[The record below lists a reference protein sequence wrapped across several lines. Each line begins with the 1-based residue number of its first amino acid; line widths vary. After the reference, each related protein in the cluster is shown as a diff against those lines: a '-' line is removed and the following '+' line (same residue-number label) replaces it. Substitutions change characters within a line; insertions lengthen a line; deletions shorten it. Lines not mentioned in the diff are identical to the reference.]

1 MKAIEKLWMLAV
13 CTAAW
18 IGLWFIGPENPED
31 TYTTWELAVFAA
43 VLVFCF
49 WKAVQLW
56 SRHYQ
61 EKNAERLKEV
71 LKRRDA
77 RTNR

>member
-1 MKAIEKLWMLAV
+1 MKPMEKIWMLAV

-18 IGLWFIGPENPED
+18 IGLWMTGPENPEEK
-31 TYTTWELAVFAA
+31 YSSWEITVFAG

-49 WKAVQLW
+49 VQFVRY
-56 SRHYQ
+56 SSQHIQQRD
-61 EKNAERLKEV
+61 ADRLKKV

>member
-1 MKAIEKLWMLAV
+1 MKPIEKLWMLAV

-18 IGLWFIGPENPED
+18 IGLWMTGPENPEEK
-31 TYTTWELAVFAA
+31 YSTWELAVFAG

-49 WKAVQLW
+49 IQSVRYWSQHVQQ
-56 SRHYQ
+56 RDAD
-61 EKNAERLKEV
+61 KLKEV

-77 RTNR
+77 RTDR